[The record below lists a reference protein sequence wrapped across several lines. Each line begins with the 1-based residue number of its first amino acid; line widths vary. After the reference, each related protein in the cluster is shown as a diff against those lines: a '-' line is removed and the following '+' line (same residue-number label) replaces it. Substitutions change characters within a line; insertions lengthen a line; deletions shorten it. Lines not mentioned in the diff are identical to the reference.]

1 MSQTCASCKHPQVR
15 EINHRIRD
23 GRPIV
28 DIERWLTE
36 LSEKGDGYKITRFAL
51 ARHARDHVKVKPPIG
66 RRPPSSNF
74 LEAVRDAAH
83 DGLEEGTLRVT
94 LRDGISA
101 AAELNKQ
108 AARSA
113 DRDLMAKIALALT
126 GHSPLLNARV
136 IDPEIEAIE
145 AEFRPLLL
153 TEGSPAAG

>member
-1 MSQTCASCKHPQVR
+1 MGRPCATCSHPQVR
-15 EINHRIRD
+15 EINHRLREKRPLRD
-23 GRPIV
+23 IS
-28 DIERWLTE
+28 RWLDSTE
-36 LSEKGDGYKITRFAL
+36 TPITAQAL
-51 ARHARDHVKVKPPIG
+51 ARHAKDHLEVTLQRG
-66 RRPPSSNF
+66 RRPVSGSF

-83 DGLEEGTLRVT
+83 EGLVEGNLRVT

-126 GHSPLLNARV
+126 GNALLQAKV

-145 AEFRPLLL
+145 AEFRPLL
-153 TEGSPAAG
+153 TAGN